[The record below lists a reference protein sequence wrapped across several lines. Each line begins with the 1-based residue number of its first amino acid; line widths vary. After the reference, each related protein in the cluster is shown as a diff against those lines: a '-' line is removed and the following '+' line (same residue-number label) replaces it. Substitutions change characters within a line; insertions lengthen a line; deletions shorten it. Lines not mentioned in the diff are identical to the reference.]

1 MTRRDRH
8 KQERLDRIRAAAWDL
23 FRTQGYEHT
32 TIRQISERADVAVG
46 TVNVLGGSKASLLIT
61 LFQGVI
67 ENRLREFRVDA
78 EAPLEDRLYD
88 CLNFF
93 LCFYEDQPDLAR
105 HFMRETMYGDRTPE
119 ERREELAR
127 IDALMGLIS
136 GWLIQ
141 EQRAGRARADAE
153 PLLFAQTVF
162 ALYLLTLQSWL
173 AGFSPLDDLRGTLR
187 RGLQATVQ
195 ALRP

>member
-46 TVNVLGGSKASLLIT
+46 TVNVLGGSKASLLIS
-61 LFQGVI
+61 LFQAAI
-67 ENRLREFRVDA
+67 EDRLREFRVDA
-78 EAPLEDRLYD
+78 AAPLEDRLYD

-93 LCFYEDQPDLAR
+93 LCFYEAQPDLAR
-105 HFMRETMYGDRTPE
+105 HFMRETLYGDRTPE
-119 ERREELAR
+119 ERGEELAR

-136 GWLIQ
+136 GWLTQ
-141 EQRAGRARADAE
+141 EQQAGRARADVE
-153 PLLFAQTVF
+153 PLLFSQTVF

-173 AGFSPLDDLRGTLR
+173 AGLYPLNDLRATLR
-187 RGLQATVQ
+187 RGLQATVL